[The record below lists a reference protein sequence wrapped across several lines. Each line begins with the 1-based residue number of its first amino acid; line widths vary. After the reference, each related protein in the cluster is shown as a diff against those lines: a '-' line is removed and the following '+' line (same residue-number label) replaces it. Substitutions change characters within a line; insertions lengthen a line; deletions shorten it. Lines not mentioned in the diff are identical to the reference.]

1 MSALEDFQSRGS
13 ATHTLVIRRA
23 PRCLRASTR
32 PVSRCHKGKSCGIF
46 PPLRSGRSFGDQ
58 VSRTQSVRAERQGED
73 SQCWRRRGGACGGC
87 RLPPGGASSFSPFFP
102 PILSPVASVSTFPPL
117 PGCSIYS
124 WPALE
129 PERAER
135 RAGPGRGARPLC
147 RKGKQENLKAWRAG
161 LFPCGSLV
169 TFSQVFMSSKAVFF
183 YVILSHTRLR
193 IKKLGPC
200 S

>member
-1 MSALEDFQSRGS
+1 MA
-13 ATHTLVIRRA
+13 AA
-23 PRCLRASTR
+23 
-32 PVSRCHKGKSCGIF
+32 F
-46 PPLRSGRSFGDQ
+46 PP
-58 VSRTQSVRAERQGED
+58 
-73 SQCWRRRGGACGGC
+73 GA
-87 RLPPGGASSFSPFFP
+87 LPLFLLSFP
-102 PILSPVASVSTFPPL
+102 PSSLPL
-117 PGCSIYS
+117 PQFPLFHPFPAVPSYS

-161 LFPCGSLV
+161 LVPCGSLV

-193 IKKLGPC
+193 IEKRGHVPSLG
-200 S
+200 